1 MSEAQQVTICFMGV
15 FLSFS
20 VTLQCFVAQSSFF
33 YFILFLGNLFSLIDC
48 IPLLQKTLKDES
60 SVTCKLA
67 CTAVRVSSRNL
78 FAPPQITGL

>member
-1 MSEAQQVTICFMGV
+1 MSEAQQVTFYIRGV
-15 FLSFS
+15 FLSFN
-20 VTLQCFVAQSSFF
+20 VTLQCFIAQFLFF
-33 YFILFLGNLFSLIDC
+33 FFLGNLFSLIDC

-67 CTAVRVSSRNL
+67 CTAVRVSSRNS